1 MKKRDIILFFI
12 SSLKN
17 KIFIAI
23 LILFLLSMGG
33 IILSTHN
40 NFSSNNLNN
49 KTILAQKEIKQN
61 PNDNKIDKNSISNSN
76 LEIQVSAI
84 KRNYLNELN
93 EINEKANVLINGNIN
108 DTQYQINQS
117 SVQVYNLWNNE
128 LNKIYS
134 SLKTTLT
141 SEEMLKLQKE
151 EINWIIYKEKI
162 IKKDSVKNYE
172 GGSVYDSALNIK
184 LANLTKERCYYLVNN
199 YIKV

>member
-33 IILSTHN
+33 IILSTH
-40 NFSSNNLNN
+40 NNLNN

-117 SVQVYNLWNNE
+117 SVQVYNLWNNQ

-162 IKKDSVKNYE
+162 IKKDSVNYE

-199 YIKV
+199 YM

>member
-1 MKKRDIILFFI
+1 MKKRDVILFFI

-17 KIFIAI
+17 RIFIAI
-23 LILFLLSMGG
+23 LILFLISMGG
-33 IILSTHN
+33 IILSTYN

-61 PNDNKIDKNSISNSN
+61 ANDNKIDKNSISNPN
-76 LEIQVSAI
+76 LETQVSAM
-84 KRNYLNELN
+84 KRSYLNELSK
-93 EINEKANVLINGNIN
+93 INEKANALINGNID
-108 DTQYQINQS
+108 DTQYEINQS

-134 SLKTTLT
+134 NLKTTLT

-162 IKKDSVKNYE
+162 IKKDSVNYE
-172 GGSVYDSALNIK
+172 GGSVYDSGLNIK

-199 YIKV
+199 YM

>member
-1 MKKRDIILFFI
+1 MKKRDVILFFI

-17 KIFIAI
+17 RIFIAI
-23 LILFLLSMGG
+23 LILFLISMGG

-61 PNDNKIDKNSISNSN
+61 ANDNKIDKSSISNTN
-76 LEIQVSAI
+76 LETQVSAM

-93 EINEKANVLINGNIN
+93 KINEQANVLINGNID
-108 DTQYQINQS
+108 DTQYEINQS
-117 SVQVYNLWNNE
+117 SVQAYNLWNNE
-128 LNKIYS
+128 LDKI
-134 SLKTTLT
+134 TLT

-162 IKKDSVKNYE
+162 IKKDSVNYE

-199 YIKV
+199 YM

>member
-1 MKKRDIILFFI
+1 MKKRDVILFFI

-17 KIFIAI
+17 RIFIAI
-23 LILFLLSMGG
+23 LILFLISMGG

-61 PNDNKIDKNSISNSN
+61 ANDNKIDKNSISNPN
-76 LEIQVSAI
+76 LETQVSAM
-84 KRNYLNELN
+84 KRNYLNELSK
-93 EINEKANVLINGNIN
+93 INEKANALINGNID
-108 DTQYQINQS
+108 DTQYEINQS
-117 SVQVYNLWNNE
+117 SVQAYNLWNNE

-134 SLKTTLT
+134 NLKTTLT

-162 IKKDSVKNYE
+162 IKKDSVNYE

-199 YIKV
+199 YM

>member
-1 MKKRDIILFFI
+1 MKKRDMILFFI

-17 KIFIAI
+17 RIFIAI
-23 LILFLLSMGG
+23 LILFLISMWG

-61 PNDNKIDKNSISNSN
+61 ANDNKIDKNSISNPN
-76 LEIQVSAI
+76 LETQVSAM

-93 EINEKANVLINGNIN
+93 KINEKANVLINGNID
-108 DTQYQINQS
+108 DTQYEINQS
-117 SVQVYNLWNNE
+117 SVQAYNLWNNE

-134 SLKTTLT
+134 NLKTTLT

-162 IKKDSVKNYE
+162 IKKDSVNYE

-199 YIKV
+199 YM

>member
-1 MKKRDIILFFI
+1 MKKRDVILFFI

-17 KIFIAI
+17 RIFIAI
-23 LILFLLSMGG
+23 LILFLISMGG

-61 PNDNKIDKNSISNSN
+61 ANDNKIDKNSISNPN
-76 LEIQVSAI
+76 LETQVSAM
-84 KRNYLNELN
+84 KRSYLNELSK
-93 EINEKANVLINGNIN
+93 INEKAN
-108 DTQYQINQS
+108 DTQYEINQS

-134 SLKTTLT
+134 NLKTTLT

-162 IKKDSVKNYE
+162 IKKDSVNYE
-172 GGSVYDSALNIK
+172 GESVYDSALNIK

-199 YIKV
+199 YM

>member
-1 MKKRDIILFFI
+1 MKKRDVILFFI

-17 KIFIAI
+17 RIFIAI
-23 LILFLLSMGG
+23 LILFLISMGG
-33 IILSTHN
+33 IILSTYN

-61 PNDNKIDKNSISNSN
+61 ANDNKIDKNSISNPN
-76 LEIQVSAI
+76 LETQVSAM
-84 KRNYLNELN
+84 KRSYLNELSK
-93 EINEKANVLINGNIN
+93 INEKANALINGNID
-108 DTQYQINQS
+108 DTQYEINQS

-134 SLKTTLT
+134 NLKTTLT
-141 SEEMLKLQKE
+141 NEEMLKLQKE

-162 IKKDSVKNYE
+162 IKKDSVNYE

-199 YIKV
+199 YM

>member
-1 MKKRDIILFFI
+1 MKKRDVILFFI

-17 KIFIAI
+17 RIFIAI
-23 LILFLLSMGG
+23 LILFLISMGG

-40 NFSSNNLNN
+40 NSSSNNLNN

-61 PNDNKIDKNSISNSN
+61 ANHNKIDKNSISNPN
-76 LEIQVSAI
+76 LETQVSAM
-84 KRNYLNELN
+84 KRSYLNELSK
-93 EINEKANVLINGNIN
+93 INEKANALINGNID
-108 DTQYQINQS
+108 DTQYEINQS

-134 SLKTTLT
+134 NLKTTLT

-162 IKKDSVKNYE
+162 IKKDSVNYE
-172 GGSVYDSALNIK
+172 GGSVYDSGLNIK

-199 YIKV
+199 YM

>member
-1 MKKRDIILFFI
+1 
-12 SSLKN
+12 
-17 KIFIAI
+17 
-23 LILFLLSMGG
+23 MGG

-61 PNDNKIDKNSISNSN
+61 ANDNKIDKNSISNPN
-76 LEIQVSAI
+76 LETQVSAM

-93 EINEKANVLINGNIN
+93 KINEKANVLINGNID
-108 DTQYQINQS
+108 DTQYEINQS
-117 SVQVYNLWNNE
+117 SVQAYNLWNNE

-134 SLKTTLT
+134 NLKTTLT

-162 IKKDSVKNYE
+162 IKKDSVNYE

-199 YIKV
+199 YM